1 MAMDSD
7 FFGGEQPDRGVR
19 ERIDHVPLPDG
30 RIRIM
35 RSYFV
40 ESVAPGG
47 ALVERQRQEI
57 LCEWEGDRWMVPGES
72 GEIIDGY
79 ALCPRCA
86 RRVKSTRFW
95 RRLFSPFLREDRQ
108 PQLPDPGRRLL
119 R

>member
-19 ERIDHVPLPDG
+19 ERIEHVPLPDG
-30 RIRIM
+30 RIRIIA
-35 RSYFV
+35 RFHL

-47 ALVERQRQEI
+47 MLVEREREEI
-57 LCEWEGDRWMVPGES
+57 LCEWAGDRWMVPGES

-79 ALCPRCA
+79 ALCARCA
-86 RRVKSTRFW
+86 REVRNIRFW
-95 RRLFSPFLREDRQ
+95 RRLFSPFLREDRLS
-108 PQLPDPGRRLL
+108 PLPDPSRRLL